1 LNNFFDKFAFL
12 SWANALNLNTKTN
25 MNQMLKTLSRVV
37 MISLIA
43 GLALGGATS
52 CKSKKKLAAEQAAAE
67 YASKVEQATKDLNA
81 IIDRQTTWSLD
92 QQQQR
97 VNTIKGWNLNDPEVD
112 SLIVMA
118 QTEIDNQRAEIAR
131 KAEEERLRQQ
141 EAASKTQDN
150 SLDTQLKAI
159 TTASTVDAANAQINK
174 MLQLFASPDVPV
186 LIIVSQEGGIT
197 DYDKPTTASR
207 FLNILKDTKNYNYS
221 VSEVKKDGSGKI
233 TELDL
238 IKKF

>member
-1 LNNFFDKFAFL
+1 
-12 SWANALNLNTKTN
+12 
-25 MNQMLKTLSRVV
+25 MNQMLRTLSKVA

-43 GLALGGATS
+43 AIAIGGTTS
-52 CKSKKKLAAEQAAAE
+52 CNSKKKLAAEQAAAE

-81 IIDRQTTWSLD
+81 IIDRQTTWTLD

-112 SLIVMA
+112 SLVVMA
-118 QTEIDNQRAEIAR
+118 QTEIDNQRAEVAR
-131 KAEEERLRQQ
+131 KAEEERLRQAEEARLAALKSQ
-141 EAASKTQDN
+141 EN
-150 SLDTQLKAI
+150 SLDNQLKAI

-174 MLQLFASPDVPV
+174 VLQLFASPDVPV

-207 FLNILKDTKNYNYS
+207 FLNLLKDTKNFNYS

>member
-1 LNNFFDKFAFL
+1 
-12 SWANALNLNTKTN
+12 
-25 MNQMLKTLSRVV
+25 

-43 GLALGGATS
+43 AIVIGGATS

-67 YASKVEQATKDLNA
+67 RASKVEQATKDLNA

-97 VNTIKGWNLNDPEVD
+97 VTTIKGWNLNDPEVD
-112 SLIVMA
+112 ALIKLA
-118 QTEIDNQRAEIAR
+118 QTEIDNQRAELAR
-131 KAEEERLRQQ
+131 KAEEERLRQE
-141 EAASKTQDN
+141 EAARNAAKGDA
-150 SLDTQLKAI
+150 SLDSQLKAI
-159 TTASTVDAANAQINK
+159 TTAGTVDAANAQISK
-174 MLQLFASPDVPV
+174 VLQLFASPDAPV

-207 FLNILKDTKNYNYS
+207 FLNLLKDTKNFNYS
-221 VSEVKKDGSGKI
+221 VANAKKDGNGKI
-233 TELDL
+233 TELEL